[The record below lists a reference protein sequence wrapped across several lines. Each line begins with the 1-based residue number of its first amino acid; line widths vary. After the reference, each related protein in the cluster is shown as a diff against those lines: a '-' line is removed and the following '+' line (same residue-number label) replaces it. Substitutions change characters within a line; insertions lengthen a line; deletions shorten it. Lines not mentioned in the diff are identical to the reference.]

1 MLGER
6 RHMYWER
13 ESPQNTGPFRVHDAF
28 MEGALLDLQSR
39 LAWTLAPVTVVG
51 AKRWPKLE
59 LELQVQIQ
67 FPTPSNGNRLHL
79 LHLPSSASNN
89 SSGRDSTPNFLR

>member
-1 MLGER
+1 MN
-6 RHMYWER
+6 WER

-39 LAWTLAPVTVVG
+39 LAWTLVPVSAET

-59 LELQVQIQ
+59 LELH
-67 FPTPSNGNRLHL
+67 PASNGNRPHL

-89 SSGRDSTPNFLR
+89 SSGRDSTPNTLR